1 VKNRSQ
7 PNTTA
12 LSRRRFVGAG
22 LTVGGAALFG
32 LPALTPRAFG
42 ASTVTSPYSAT
53 RPVLDL
59 EGVAVPLAAVSGGA
73 EYADPV
79 KEPDVG
85 DGITHLRPGV
95 PKVEDIVIQLPLD
108 SVPPSLLSWIN
119 GTLAKNVT
127 RKSGAIAYVDLNM
140 AQRKRLEF
148 TNAFLTEVTLPACDA
163 TDKSIAN
170 LTLRL
175 TPDRTQLV
183 DGGGAK
189 PLSLP
194 PQSQK
199 HALNSNFMLSV
210 EKLENASRRTM
221 KISPISAKR
230 PVVATTVGTMRDYAK
245 SPSSLELSIVSIVL
259 PEQDALPFYTSWF
272 ATSTL
277 AGNSDERGVLIDWF
291 GPDLTT
297 KIATAAFGG
306 AGILRYEP
314 LPTAANGDTIAQ
326 VQIDLYVETL
336 TLKM

>member
-1 VKNRSQ
+1 MKDRFNSNV
-7 PNTTA
+7 PA

-32 LPALTPRAFG
+32 LPALTPSAIG
-42 ASTVTSPYSAT
+42 AVNAAIAYTAT

-59 EGVAVPLAAVSGGA
+59 EGVAVPLTAVSGGA

-119 GTLAKNVT
+119 GMLAKNVT
-127 RKSGAIAYVDLNM
+127 RKSGAIAYLDLNM

-148 TNAFLTEVTLPACDA
+148 TNALLTEVTLPACDA
-163 TDKSIAN
+163 ADKSAAI

-183 DGGGAK
+183 DGSGAK

-194 PQSQK
+194 LASK
-199 HALNSNFMLSV
+199 SRALDGNFLLSV
-210 EKLENASRRTM
+210 EKLESASKRAM

-277 AGNSDERGVLIDWF
+277 AGNSDERGVLIDWL

-314 LPTAANGDTIAQ
+314 LPTATNGDTVAQ